1 LATTHAIGPHR
12 ITIDGDWVEL
22 QFIGPVG
29 LDASTPMHAHLA
41 EVLANNNG
49 RAYVLADIT
58 RLEGLPPDTRRQMSA
73 WNREH
78 KVTAAAVFG
87 GSFTMRTIVTL
98 ALKAI
103 KFRDREQVDA
113 MFARDEQQARSW
125 LLNERAKRE
134 R

>member
-29 LDASTPMHAHLA
+29 LDASTPMHAH
-41 EVLANNNG
+41 
-49 RAYVLADIT
+49 DIT